1 MSECDLWPAKG
12 SGVISVLL
20 DERSTDMPSTNFIS
34 TFCAQFKL
42 FSLNLDLHR
51 CSESIGVFS
60 VNTLVEFFAY
70 YLCNFLHVYFRVLP
84 SGKW

>member
-1 MSECDLWPAKG
+1 
-12 SGVISVLL
+12 
-20 DERSTDMPSTNFIS
+20 MPSTNFIS

-51 CSESIGVFS
+51 CSESIGVLS

-84 SGKW
+84 FVNGKLMNQRTKSNARETKILFVNKKLPD